1 MNQVEQTVA
10 GSGSPAPSTV
20 GPSASQHPQQ
30 SVVSTATT
38 VRRVDA
44 CEPLIFDFSHVPSP
58 SSLDIRAITAV
69 LHESDSG
76 LDPHASSAVRCEVFD
91 MTYSDFDSDWSV
103 APDAPS
109 PHDSPD
115 VCAAPDAPS
124 PHEMRMPQPLSLS
137 GVPSA
142 VVLRENFILDD
153 AFSQASAVDPV
164 SALVRAV
171 RGSRP
176 EVNMEV
182 ILDSGADLSC
192 LPIALGSTGV
202 RGPKAG
208 RIAVRDAQGGRLPVS
223 NTRDVEFALQA
234 HDGREVI
241 WRERCIVTSV
251 TQPLLAL
258 GKLMRSGW
266 IPAKDD
272 FGMYLQH
279 QESGVMVPIDF
290 RGNSLMVHAT
300 LHRVDGEEAGSTVI
314 EEIPEGNEDEE
325 EASVRFTCAAPS
337 NELVD
342 AAYGWQTLESSGH
355 FVWRGRTDRFVDP
368 ATLVPISW
376 PNRTTL
382 VWSDGGWNNFLSGA

>member
-1 MNQVEQTVA
+1 M
-10 GSGSPAPSTV
+10 
-20 GPSASQHPQQ
+20 HP
-30 SVVSTATT
+30 
-38 VRRVDA
+38 
-44 CEPLIFDFSHVPSP
+44 
-58 SSLDIRAITAV
+58 
-69 LHESDSG
+69 
-76 LDPHASSAVRCEVFD
+76 
-91 MTYSDFDSDWSV
+91 SDFDSDWSV
-103 APDAPS
+103 VPDAPS
-109 PHDSPD
+109 PHDSLD
-115 VCAAPDAPS
+115 VYAAPDAPS
-124 PHEMRMPQPLSLS
+124 PHELQMPQPLS

-142 VVLRENFILDD
+142 IVLHENFILDD
-153 AFSQASAVDPV
+153 AFSQAPAADSV
-164 SALVRAV
+164 SARVRAV
-171 RGSRP
+171 KGSRP

-208 RIAVRDAQGGRLPVS
+208 RIAVRDAQGRLPVS

-279 QESGVMVPIDF
+279 QVSGVMVPIDF
-290 RGNSLMVHAT
+290 RGNLMVHAT
-300 LHRVDGEEAGSTVI
+300 LRRVDGEETASALS

-325 EASVRFTCAAPS
+325 EASVRFTRAEPS

-355 FVWRGRTDRFVDP
+355 FVWRTRTCVQASHSFAFTWGPNPYDP
-368 ATLVPISW
+368 CSCDARSCTGECS
-376 PNRTTL
+376 NT
-382 VWSDGGWNNFLSGA
+382 SE

>member
-1 MNQVEQTVA
+1 
-10 GSGSPAPSTV
+10 
-20 GPSASQHPQQ
+20 
-30 SVVSTATT
+30 
-38 VRRVDA
+38 
-44 CEPLIFDFSHVPSP
+44 
-58 SSLDIRAITAV
+58 
-69 LHESDSG
+69 
-76 LDPHASSAVRCEVFD
+76 
-91 MTYSDFDSDWSV
+91 
-103 APDAPS
+103 
-109 PHDSPD
+109 
-115 VCAAPDAPS
+115 
-124 PHEMRMPQPLSLS
+124 MPQPPS
-137 GVPSA
+137 GVPSS

-153 AFSQASAVDPV
+153 VFSQASAADPV

-208 RIAVRDAQGGRLPVS
+208 RIAVRDAQGGRLPVN

-290 RGNSLMVHAT
+290 RGNSLMVHA
-300 LHRVDGEEAGSTVI
+300 
-314 EEIPEGNEDEE
+314 IPC
-325 EASVRFTCAAPS
+325 V
-337 NELVD
+337 V
-342 AAYGWQTLESSGH
+342 
-355 FVWRGRTDRFVDP
+355 
-368 ATLVPISW
+368 
-376 PNRTTL
+376 
-382 VWSDGGWNNFLSGA
+382 